1 MMVISNFTAIRK
13 QNGADDH
20 SLIVLRHQ
28 YGDDTEAVREDW
40 TNCPDPREGDV
51 LRTCKIARIQQML
64 IS

>member
-20 SLIVLRHQ
+20 SLIVLLISAEMTLKPFAKTGR
-28 YGDDTEAVREDW
+28 TAP
-40 TNCPDPREGDV
+40 TPREGDV
-51 LRTCKIARIQQML
+51 LRTSRIARIQQML